1 VTHDTRGMTD
11 ERLKREAQL
20 RLEIEPLYEEL
31 TGGFTRPLRLAE
43 LVAAAAELRPGL
55 VPTAAEM
62 DAERRLTQ
70 REKQGLEIDQGIFLA
85 QVLAHPR
92 CGAHL
97 VHAMSQP
104 KREALEALAV
114 FRRQDG
120 LDLGPVRVDRR
131 GSAGVVTLQNHSF
144 LNAEDEPW
152 AAAIETA
159 VDLVLLDDAIEIGIL
174 RGAPATHPKY
184 AGRRV
189 FSAGVNLTHLY
200 QGRIGLIGYMLD
212 KEMGA
217 IAKLYRGHDLAPF
230 DHSDLEQRRE
240 KPWIAAVESFAI
252 GGGCQLLLVVDHIVA
267 EDSAFFSLP
276 ARYEGIIPGLA
287 NLRLPRFIGERR
299 TRDAIL
305 FNTRLPADS
314 DDGRLLA
321 DLVVP
326 TEQMDE
332 TVERSAATLLDAG
345 LASLVAN
352 RKASRVAAEPLDAFR
367 RYMANYAR
375 EQALCLYSDALIRNL
390 ERNWNARQGTSPA
403 AG

>member
-1 VTHDTRGMTD
+1 MVHDTRRMTD

-20 RLEIEPLYEEL
+20 RLEIESIYEEL
-31 TGGFTRPLRLAE
+31 TGGFQRSLRLDE
-43 LVAAAAELRPGL
+43 LVAAAAEHRAGL
-55 VPTAAEM
+55 VPTAEEM
-62 DAERRLTQ
+62 AAERRLPQ
-70 REKQGLEIDQGIFLA
+70 RDKQGLEIDQGIFLG

-104 KREALEALAV
+104 KREALEALAG
-114 FRRQDG
+114 FRRTG
-120 LDLGPVRVDRR
+120 ALDLGPVRIDRQGR
-131 GSAGVVTLQNHSF
+131 IALITLQNHAF

-152 AAAIETA
+152 AAALETA
-159 VDLVLLDDAIEIGIL
+159 VDLALLDDDVDIGIL
-174 RGAPATHPKY
+174 RGAVAIHPKY

-200 QGRIGLIGYMLD
+200 WGGIGLIGYMLD
-212 KEMGA
+212 KELGA

-230 DHSDLEQRRE
+230 DHTDLEIRRE

-267 EDSAFFSLP
+267 EDQAFFSLP

-305 FNTRLPADS
+305 FNTRLPAGS
-314 DDGRLLA
+314 DEGRLLA
-321 DLVVP
+321 DIVVP
-326 TEQMDE
+326 AAGRT
-332 TVERSAATLLDAG
+332 AATLLEAG
-345 LASLVAN
+345 TASLVAN
-352 RKASRVAAEPLDAFR
+352 RKATRVAAEPLDVFR

-375 EQALCLYSDALIRNL
+375 EQALCLYSDALISNL
-390 ERNWNARQGTSPA
+390 ERNWDAHRRRP
-403 AG
+403 